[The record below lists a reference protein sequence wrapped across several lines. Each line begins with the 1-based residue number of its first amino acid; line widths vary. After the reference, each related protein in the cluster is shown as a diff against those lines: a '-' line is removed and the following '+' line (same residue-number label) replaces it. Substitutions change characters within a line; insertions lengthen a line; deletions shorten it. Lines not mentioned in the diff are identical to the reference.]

1 MEELSPIIDT
11 NFASLGE
18 DERSRWSVLLEGY
31 RASHR
36 ALEVR
41 GVTIAGVPIRIDK
54 DPVLATP
61 VATAGGAGNNSKGN
75 KDEEHGIE
83 SQLDQSMEVD
93 APSSENPQPIA
104 TTNVEGAGA
113 ISDEEAGETTEIL
126 SSAEK
131 KVFDSSVHVMRKEMV
146 HLVILHLRFLNFL
159 FRSAGVVPMPRS
171 ALITS
176 TQRGRR
182 SAFDVLLIV
191 RSA

>member
-1 MEELSPIIDT
+1 
-11 NFASLGE
+11 
-18 DERSRWSVLLEGY
+18 
-31 RASHR
+31 
-36 ALEVR
+36 
-41 GVTIAGVPIRIDK
+41 
-54 DPVLATP
+54 
-61 VATAGGAGNNSKGN
+61 
-75 KDEEHGIE
+75 
-83 SQLDQSMEVD
+83 MEVD

-146 HLVILHLRFLNFL
+146 HLVILRLRFLNFL
-159 FRSAGVVPMPRS
+159 FRSAVVVPMPRS

-182 SAFDVLLIV
+182 SAFDVSLIV
-191 RSA
+191 RSARRRRLRLKLRRPRISILLPRLLVNVVPFHLRRLLEIQSNPRQKVRKLLIFFDLHPNVSI